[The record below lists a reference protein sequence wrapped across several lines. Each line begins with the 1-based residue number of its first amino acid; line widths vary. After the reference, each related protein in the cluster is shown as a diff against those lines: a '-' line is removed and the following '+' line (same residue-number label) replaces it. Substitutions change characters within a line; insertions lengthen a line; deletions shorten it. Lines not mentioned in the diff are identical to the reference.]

1 MYCRLSYSSPR
12 WRLPGLRHRG
22 STVNL
27 RRFGRTDIEISE
39 LIFGGGF
46 VGGML
51 IDADDDTRREA
62 IRRALNGGINW
73 IDTAPSYGQ
82 GQSETALGWLLG
94 ELDELPYL
102 STKVRLD
109 LDKLDDIPGQIER
122 SLEQSLNR
130 LGRDS
135 VDLLQLHNPL
145 GPSADAATL
154 NVKDVLKEH
163 GVADTLEQL
172 KHQGQIRFM
181 GITALGDA
189 ATCREVIDSGRFDTA
204 QVYYNLLN
212 PSAGRKMPVK
222 WTGHA
227 FDGIIDACRRQ
238 DMGVMAIRILA
249 AGVLATDT
257 RTGREIPVSTEIRL
271 EEEEQRTRA
280 VFAALGNRYGTRAQ
294 TAVRFAIANPDVSG
308 AIVGLAT
315 LAHLD
320 EALAGADSG
329 PLPEEAMAAVD
340 SVYESGFQH
349 GE

>member
-1 MYCRLSYSSPR
+1 
-12 WRLPGLRHRG
+12 
-22 STVNL
+22 VKL
-27 RRFGRTDIEISE
+27 RRFGRTGVEISE
-39 LIFGGGF
+39 LVFGGGF
-46 VGGML
+46 VGGLL

-62 IRRALNGGINW
+62 VRRALDGGINW

-82 GQSETALGWLLG
+82 GQSETALGWLLEELG
-94 ELDELPYL
+94 ERPYL

-109 LDKLDDIPGQIER
+109 LDKLDDIPGHIER
-122 SLEQSLNR
+122 SLEQSLTR
-130 LGRDS
+130 LGCDS

-145 GPSADAATL
+145 GPPADAATL
-154 NVKDVLKEH
+154 NVKDVLADH
-163 GVADTLEQL
+163 GVADALEGL
-172 KHQGQIRFM
+172 KRQGQIRFM

-189 ATCREVIDSGRFDTA
+189 AACRQVIDSGRFDTA

-227 FDGIIDACRRQ
+227 FDGIIDACHRQ

-257 RTGREIPVSTEIRL
+257 RTGREIPVSTEIHL

-280 VFAALGNRYGTRAQ
+280 VFAALGDSYGTRAL
-294 TAVRFAIANPDVSG
+294 TAVRFAITNPDVSG

-315 LAHLD
+315 VAHLD
-320 EALAGADSG
+320 EALAGAESG
-329 PLPEEAMAAVD
+329 PLPRAAMAALD
-340 SVYESGFQH
+340 SVYESGFQD